1 MIICVVTY
9 HRNGGGAQGKEV
21 VWVYASVGPIH
32 FLLGHGDHPM
42 SAVTWGGSLFAGLSG
57 IATLAYLLLFGT
69 RPSLSGFEHGFV
81 HLFPY

>member
-1 MIICVVTY
+1 MCVIICVDNY

-42 SAVTWGGSLFAGLSG
+42 STVQGL
-57 IATLAYLLLFGT
+57 YLQASPEVRL
-69 RPSLSGFEHGFV
+69 
-81 HLFPY
+81 